1 MKTIFESVI
10 ARGDYNL
17 TDLLNKIDS
26 YHVMGRLTDA
36 ERDEL
41 YAKARAGALDAL
53 GYDVKAEIDAL
64 WAAVRALQGGANAG
78 NDETEESQAP
88 AKFVQPTG
96 AHDAYNLGDRV
107 TYSGRVYE
115 SIING
120 NVWSPD
126 VYPDGW
132 TEIV

>member
-41 YAKARAGALDAL
+41 YAKARSGALDAL

-78 NDETEESQAP
+78 NGATEESQAP
-88 AKFVQPTG
+88 AEFVQPTG

-107 TYSGRVYE
+107 TYSGSIYE

>member
-1 MKTIFESVI
+1 MKTIFEGVI
-10 ARGDYNL
+10 SRGGYDL
-17 TDLLNKIDS
+17 TDLLGNIDS

-41 YAKARAGALDAL
+41 YAKARAGARDAL
-53 GYDVKAEIDAL
+53 GYDVKAEIEAL

-78 NDETEESQAP
+78 NGASGEAQAP
-88 AKFVQPTG
+88 AEFVQPTG

-107 TYSGRVYE
+107 TFSGRVYE

>member
-1 MKTIFESVI
+1 MKAIFENVI
-10 ARGDYNL
+10 ARGGYDL
-17 TDLLNKIDS
+17 TGLLGKIDS

-41 YAKARAGALDAL
+41 YAKARAGARDAL

-78 NDETEESQAP
+78 NGATEESQAP
-88 AKFVQPTG
+88 AEFVQPTG

>member
-26 YHVMGRLTDA
+26 YHVMGRLTDV

-78 NDETEESQAP
+78 NGATEESQAP
-88 AKFVQPTG
+88 AEFVQPTG

>member
-17 TDLLNKIDS
+17 TDLLGNIDS

-41 YAKARAGALDAL
+41 YAKARAGARDAL
-53 GYDVKAEIDAL
+53 GYDVKAEIEAL

-78 NDETEESQAP
+78 NDASEESQAP
-88 AKFVQPTG
+88 AEFVQPTG

-107 TYSGRVYE
+107 TFSGRVYE

>member
-1 MKTIFESVI
+1 MKTIFENVI
-10 ARGDYNL
+10 ERGGYDL
-17 TDLLNKIDS
+17 TGLLNRIDS

-41 YAKARAGALDAL
+41 YAKARAGARDAL
-53 GYDVKAEIDAL
+53 EYDVKAEIDAL

-78 NDETEESQAP
+78 NGATEESQAP
-88 AKFVQPTG
+88 AEFVQPTG

>member
-17 TDLLNKIDS
+17 TDLLGKIDS

-53 GYDVKAEIDAL
+53 GYDVKAEICAFYRLFYGCELTDAQYDTL
-64 WAAVRALQGGANAG
+64 TAGA
-78 NDETEESQAP
+78 
-88 AKFVQPTG
+88 F
-96 AHDAYNLGDRV
+96 LGR
-107 TYSGRVYE
+107 
-115 SIING
+115 
-120 NVWSPD
+120 
-126 VYPDGW
+126 
-132 TEIV
+132 

>member
-10 ARGDYNL
+10 ARGGYDL
-17 TDLLNKIDS
+17 TGLLDKIDS

-41 YAKARAGALDAL
+41 YAKARAGAREAL
-53 GYDVKAEIDAL
+53 SYDVKAEIDAL
-64 WAAVRALQGGANAG
+64 WAAVRALQGNAG
-78 NDETEESQAP
+78 SGATEEAP
-88 AKFVQPTG
+88 AEFVQPTG

-107 TYSGRVYE
+107 SYVGKVYE
-115 SIING
+115 SVING

-132 TEIV
+132 KEIAG

>member
-1 MKTIFESVI
+1 MKTIFENVI
-10 ARGDYNL
+10 DRGGYDL
-17 TDLLNKIDS
+17 TGLLGKIDS

-41 YAKARAGALDAL
+41 YAKARAGAREAL
-53 GYDVKAEIDAL
+53 EYDMKAEIDAL
-64 WAAVRALQGGANAG
+64 WAAVRALQGNVSGS
-78 NDETEESQAP
+78 DTQDPHAP
-88 AKFVQPTG
+88 AEFVQPTG

-107 TYSGRVYE
+107 SYVGKVYE
-115 SIING
+115 SVING

-132 TEIV
+132 KEIAG

>member
-1 MKTIFESVI
+1 MKTIFENVI
-10 ARGDYNL
+10 ERGGYDL
-17 TDLLNKIDS
+17 TGLLNRIDS

-41 YAKARAGALDAL
+41 YAKARAGARDAL
-53 GYDVKAEIDAL
+53 EYDVKAEIDAL
-64 WAAVRALQGGANAG
+64 WAAVRALQGNAG
-78 NDETEESQAP
+78 SAATEEAQAP
-88 AKFVQPTG
+88 AEFVQPTG

-107 TYSGRVYE
+107 RYGGKVYE
-115 SIING
+115 SVING

-132 TEIV
+132 KEIAG